1 MFDDVFSAAHLRCHL
16 CVVAAAFVQNTN
28 NSVLYPKFLRPK
40 LNRSSRCQCAASKRF
55 DWISVNQISNH
66 SKFWSKIRSNSLLE
80 SKISELTMQ
89 LPKFVLS
96 CWQKSQGFPFCAC
109 ECAGLCMLDGC
120 RKAVIFHNTSMF
132 FNFGEWNGDSV
143 FPQIIWGVF
152 ELNID
157 FKSDRQSVPNC
168 PSLADAEHEHEHPRS
183 KKIIHEHS

>member
-1 MFDDVFSAAHLRCHL
+1 MCFLPPI
-16 CVVAAAFVQNTN
+16 CVAICVLLQLPLYKTPTIAFCIQN
-28 NSVLYPKFLRPK
+28 F
-40 LNRSSRCQCAASKRF
+40 RSSRCQCAASKRF

-120 RKAVIFHNTSMF
+120 SKAVIFHKTSMF
-132 FNFGEWNGDSV
+132 FNLVNEMAIRFS
-143 FPQIIWGVF
+143 PRKF
-152 ELNID
+152 EGFLN
-157 FKSDRQSVPNC
+157 
-168 PSLADAEHEHEHPRS
+168 
-183 KKIIHEHS
+183 